1 MPICVAM
8 AISRPF
14 LLAVL
19 GAALLAATAFSIQR
33 ARDRASADP
42 VPAEQTSQPVAPPAT
57 ETDPAATPVETLK
70 SALSGK
76 LTSAAFDVELR
87 VSGGAESARVDL
99 MGAFERGAANDVP
112 AIDLDA
118 KIDASGRSLAGGF
131 VAVEEK
137 AYFTRGGDAWQLPP
151 EAWEPVVQAVAGE
164 TAAPAQAP
172 AFELHPETWIRDA
185 ETVGQEELDG
195 VETTHVSASVD
206 VEALARD
213 LTQVAAGAAASLPP
227 PGRVTKLVERAE
239 LDVWVGSDQVLRRLT
254 ARVGLDAPRSGVD
267 LEVDLTGVNEPQNI
281 QAPANVR
288 VGLPGGE
295 FGELVQGFTTGVSG
309 VTGEQPLSAAA
320 LATDNPRK
328 AARAVRSG
336 RRVVILFRNPRGLD
350 DQAVA
355 RSLRAVERDSNAVV
369 LTDHVDAVERYG
381 KLVEDLGVSQTPS
394 VVLIDRT
401 GEARLIEGFIDT
413 SSLTQAVADTR

>member
-14 LLAVL
+14 LLAAL

-42 VPAEQTSQPVAPPAT
+42 VPAEQTSQPAAPPAT
-57 ETDPAATPVETLK
+57 ETDPTATPVDTLK
-70 SALSGK
+70 SALSGR

-87 VSGGAESARVDL
+87 VSGGAASARVDL

-131 VAVEEK
+131 MAVEEK

-151 EAWEPVVQAVAGE
+151 EAWEPVVQAVAGG
-164 TAAPAQAP
+164 TAPAQAP

-185 ETVGQEELDG
+185 ETVGQKELDG

-206 VEALARD
+206 VEAMARD

-227 PGRVTKLVERAE
+227 PGRFAKLVERAE

-254 ARVGLDAPRSGVD
+254 ARVGLGAPRSGVD

-288 VGLPGGE
+288 AGLPGGK
-295 FGELVQGFTTGVSG
+295 FGELVRGFTTGVSG
-309 VTGEQPLSAAA
+309 ATGDQPLSAAA

-336 RRVVILFRNPRGLD
+336 RKVVILFRNPRGLD

-381 KLVEDLGVSQTPS
+381 KLVEDLGLSQTPS
-394 VVLIDRT
+394 VVLIDTT